1 MAAGLEAEGPLR
13 DSVSFRWWIS
23 FLPGEWGPGVT
34 SQLPVFMCSLWD
46 AAPQPSTFP
55 LRHLHPPRP
64 SPSSARYLPGTPEGP
79 HSLEDPA
86 LLQAV
91 LAAFPHGCVV
101 HSLDGPVDG
110 LEDILL
116 QTLEGGGAGD
126 QTRGHGRALTP
137 GPGWMEPGRQHL
149 CSRSPECWTLDGD
162 TESPRGIPTGS
173 HAASPRSWRVSH
185 SGVHPSE
192 VLS

>member
-34 SQLPVFMCSLWD
+34 SQLPVFTCSLWD

-137 GPGWMEPGRQHL
+137 GPGWMEPGQTAPL
-149 CSRSPECWTLDGD
+149 QPEPRVLDAG
-162 TESPRGIPTGS
+162 RGHGEPEGNPNRLSCCVTQEL
-173 HAASPRSWRVSH
+173 ARVPLR
-185 SGVHPSE
+185 GPPQ
-192 VLS
+192 